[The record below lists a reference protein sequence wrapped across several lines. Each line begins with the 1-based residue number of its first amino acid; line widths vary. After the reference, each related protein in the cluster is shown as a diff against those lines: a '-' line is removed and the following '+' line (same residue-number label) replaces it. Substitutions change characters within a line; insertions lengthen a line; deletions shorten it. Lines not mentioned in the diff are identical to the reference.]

1 MFSFGGEKYDME
13 MNTGTILE
21 ILGVVGLIAVFGW
34 LLWYAKRQ
42 QGIPMRAL
50 IALLVLFLVS
60 VGTMMLCRM
69 SFIGVMAQ
77 HADEK

>member
-21 ILGVVGLIAVFGW
+21 ILSVVGLIAVFGW
-34 LLWYAKRQ
+34 LLWYAKKQ

-50 IALLVLFLVS
+50 IALSILFLVS
-60 VGTMMLCRM
+60 IGTMLVCRIEFM
-69 SFIGVMAQ
+69 SVLAQ
-77 HADEK
+77 HADDK

>member
-50 IALLVLFLVS
+50 IEAS
-60 VGTMMLCRM
+60 
-69 SFIGVMAQ
+69 
-77 HADEK
+77 